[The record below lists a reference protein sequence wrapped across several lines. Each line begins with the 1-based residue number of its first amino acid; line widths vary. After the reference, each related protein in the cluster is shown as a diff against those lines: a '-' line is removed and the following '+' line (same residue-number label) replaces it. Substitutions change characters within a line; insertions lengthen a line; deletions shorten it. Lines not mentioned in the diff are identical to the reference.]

1 MVPDYAD
8 LPVASL
14 PDKDE
19 GFTKFAEA
27 LSDLYNLLEQYAPT
41 WYTQAHRE
49 KARATLRLAKG
60 GTRIDQ

>member
-1 MVPDYAD
+1 MPDHAD
-8 LPVASL
+8 LPLASP

-19 GFTKFAEA
+19 GFTKLAEA

-49 KARATLRLAKG
+49 KARAALCLAKG